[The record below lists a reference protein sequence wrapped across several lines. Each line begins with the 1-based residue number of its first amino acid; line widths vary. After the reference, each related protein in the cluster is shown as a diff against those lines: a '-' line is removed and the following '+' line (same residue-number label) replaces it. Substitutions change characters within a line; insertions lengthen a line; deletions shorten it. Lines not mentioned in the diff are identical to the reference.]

1 MNKIIL
7 MGITTAEMELKQTNA
22 GKSVTTFSLAVK
34 RPFTKDATDFH
45 NIVAWDK
52 QAELAAN
59 YVRKGDMIA
68 IEGYLTNRSYN
79 AQDGS
84 KRYVTE
90 VIAEKIH
97 FTGSKQETQAEQA
110 APAYNPFAPNKA
122 TQFEEL
128 PNDSDLPF

>member
-1 MNKIIL
+1 MNKIVL
-7 MGITTAEMELKQTNA
+7 LGRTTADLELKQTTQ

-52 QAELAAN
+52 QAELAAK

-97 FTGSKQETQAEQA
+97 FTESKTEAEQNNGT
-110 APAYNPFAPNKA
+110 YNPYVAAGTKPE
-122 TQFEEL
+122 FEEL
-128 PNDSDLPF
+128 PSDESLPF